1 MVSGEQFVAID
12 IGSSKIKT
20 LIGEWDEQKQLRIL
34 GVGVAESRGIRKG
47 NILDMKEFKSN
58 LDTALGEAEKM
69 TGEQV
74 SQVCLGISGQHI
86 SVIERSSVVP
96 VSGTEVTEEDV
107 SRALDM
113 AQSGI
118 DLSNK
123 TVLKVIPESFGLDLE
138 SGIKNPVGMSGKK
151 LEVRGHII
159 TMSSNVLSN
168 IHKGVYDVGVE
179 IIDSYPNLIAI
190 GEATLSRRQKEL
202 GVVVVDIGSSA
213 TNVAVYEEGAL
224 IYGGVIPIGGEL
236 VTSDI
241 ALGLRI
247 SIDTAEKIKLEYG
260 NVDFDEDSPDEE
272 IDLSGISSIDT
283 ISISKNFMNEI
294 IKARYE
300 EIFHHIV
307 MELKKVGRDGR
318 LPEGIVLTGGG
329 AKVNGLSELA
339 RTYMR
344 LPASIGLPDA
354 IEGITGTSIG
364 DPIYTAVVGN
374 LLLIQK
380 YGALGGSSFRATF
393 SFKKIFQSLKNLIK
407 KIMPSQ

>member
-96 VSGTEVTEEDV
+96 VSGSEVTEEDV

-138 SGIKNPVGMSGKK
+138 TGIKNPVGMSGKK
-151 LEVRGHII
+151 LEVRGHIV

-168 IHKGVYDVGVE
+168 IHK
-179 IIDSYPNLIAI
+179 
-190 GEATLSRRQKEL
+190 
-202 GVVVVDIGSSA
+202 
-213 TNVAVYEEGAL
+213 
-224 IYGGVIPIGGEL
+224 
-236 VTSDI
+236 
-241 ALGLRI
+241 
-247 SIDTAEKIKLEYG
+247 
-260 NVDFDEDSPDEE
+260 
-272 IDLSGISSIDT
+272 
-283 ISISKNFMNEI
+283 
-294 IKARYE
+294 
-300 EIFHHIV
+300 
-307 MELKKVGRDGR
+307 
-318 LPEGIVLTGGG
+318 
-329 AKVNGLSELA
+329 
-339 RTYMR
+339 
-344 LPASIGLPDA
+344 
-354 IEGITGTSIG
+354 
-364 DPIYTAVVGN
+364 
-374 LLLIQK
+374 
-380 YGALGGSSFRATF
+380 
-393 SFKKIFQSLKNLIK
+393 
-407 KIMPSQ
+407 